1 MYLYDKLEFIDVR
14 AYIKYF
20 VLHGMKD
27 QQKEQTYSLQ
37 QQRKRK
43 RKKQKSMPLTK
54 QTNITKKNHNLSY
67 CQQITF
73 YYLWKVCFLSLQHLR
88 NEIST
93 HSKTVT
99 MLNTG
104 YPNCFNSLFIVDTLN
119 YILLHPISFS
129 LHLQNQYYL

>member
-54 QTNITKKNHNLSY
+54 QTNITNK
-67 CQQITF
+67 ITIYHIVNKLPF
-73 YYLWKVCFLSLQHLR
+73 IIYGKYVFFL
-88 NEIST
+88 
-93 HSKTVT
+93 
-99 MLNTG
+99 
-104 YPNCFNSLFIVDTLN
+104 FNI
-119 YILLHPISFS
+119 
-129 LHLQNQYYL
+129 